1 MAMRRAGLGFACCV
15 LLMVAAARPCGGAAA
30 KGAAKGATVELER
43 KYLSVGSSEIN
54 DSPRQFIGRFVE
66 IKDVFDRKPEYL
78 PKGISR
84 YGISSRTHRAF
95 ETSPLT
101 GSHMLCVVPRAN
113 EEALKV
119 LDSPVVKGT
128 KILLRGRVMR
138 PIGVHT
144 IFMVEE
150 MYRGWEVRSI
160 DIRRDVVVTLRSAK
174 SSARRTYT
182 IPELGRVYR
191 IQIPGVKELI
201 YLKVELKEPQA
212 AKKGGR

>member
-1 MAMRRAGLGFACCV
+1 MRRAAVALACCA
-15 LLMVAAARPCGGAAA
+15 LLMVAAAPPGSGSGA
-30 KGAAKGATVELER
+30 KDAAKGATVELER
-43 KYLSVGSSEIN
+43 KYLSVGPSEIN
-54 DSPRQFIGRFVE
+54 DNPRQFIGRSVE

-84 YGISSRTHRAF
+84 YGISSRTHVGF

-119 LDSPVVKGT
+119 LGSPVVEGT
-128 KILLRGRVMR
+128 KILLRGRVLR

-150 MYRGWEVRSI
+150 MYRGWEVRPI
-160 DIRRDVVVTLRSAK
+160 EIRRDVVVTLRSAE
-174 SSARRTYT
+174 SSATRTYT
-182 IPELGRVYR
+182 IPELGRVYGIR
-191 IQIPGVKELI
+191 IPGVKELI
-201 YLKVELKEPQA
+201 YLKVEMKEPQA
-212 AKKGGR
+212 AKKGDK